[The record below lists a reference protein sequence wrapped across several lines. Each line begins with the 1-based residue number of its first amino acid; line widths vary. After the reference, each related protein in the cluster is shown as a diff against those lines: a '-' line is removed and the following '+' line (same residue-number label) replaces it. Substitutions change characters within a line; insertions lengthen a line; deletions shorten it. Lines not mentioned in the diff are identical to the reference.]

1 MGFWDTQTIRF
12 LNPNWKSVSRNWCF
26 TPRPSWKNTN
36 IHSNIFC
43 DIYVHRLWTDTYPRI
58 PSRHPSLRRLLPLPS
73 QPLWRGRGPF
83 RPLLRIRHCGGVLDQ
98 VVCLKLW
105 VFMLTPEI
113 ANICNY
119 AMFQDMAIQRIPSIL
134 MDFREI
140 YFRDLP
146 PKSCHAQCH
155 KSTNPKTRLLRHLRL
170 GGDFP
175 TSTAVVEQN
184 DAACF
189 EKNAQ

>member
-1 MGFWDTQTIRF
+1 MYIDYEQT
-12 LNPNWKSVSRNWCF
+12 
-26 TPRPSWKNTN
+26 
-36 IHSNIFC
+36 
-43 DIYVHRLWTDTYPRI
+43 RI
-58 PSRHPSLRRLLPLPS
+58 PVSPHDIRPCGAFSHYPPNLFGEDAAPF
-73 QPLWRGRGPF
+73 GRCFASGIAAGF
-83 RPLLRIRHCGGVLDQ
+83 STR

-113 ANICNY
+113 ANICKY

-155 KSTNPKTRLLRHLRL
+155 KSPNPKTRLLRHLRL